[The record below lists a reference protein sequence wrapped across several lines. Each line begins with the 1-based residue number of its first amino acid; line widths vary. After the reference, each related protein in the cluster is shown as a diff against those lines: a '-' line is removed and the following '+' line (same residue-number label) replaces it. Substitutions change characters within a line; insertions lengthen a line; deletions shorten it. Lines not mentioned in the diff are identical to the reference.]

1 MKRSDQGRRA
11 SLDRR
16 WDVRRLM
23 GAASLAALLGSAT
36 LAQAETSSPPDTEPT
51 SGAVTP
57 LIVTA
62 QRRPSTVVETDA
74 ALSAFS
80 RASLE
85 ATNTRTFE
93 DLARLDPSVQLSAY
107 QGEMQ
112 IFVRG
117 VGAVTFIGG
126 FDTSVSV
133 SLDGVYLSRPAAVGP
148 AFFDLDRVEVLKGP
162 QGVLYGRNATGWAIN
177 LVTRAPTRTWTREA
191 ALTVGNYDAIEAF
204 AAVSGPLSDTLALR
218 IALGAH
224 HRDGYTK
231 LVMAGANGALHT
243 TDAEDRKDLTTRLR
257 LDWTPSDRL
266 TASLSADYYQAND
279 RAVVFH
285 VAGPGYD
292 NSAGFSAWIGQGQ
305 IGPIGEHALSASV
318 LPYNRPQT
326 WGLAGKVTY
335 DLGGAALTSLTAL
348 RHTQPENYT
357 DMSNSTVLGE
367 SQFKAENARQVSQ
380 DLQLVSSGET
390 RLTYLAGVS
399 YFRERNTI
407 RNEFQFPFVASQ
419 FGLSPSATCC
429 VLRADGRTRTDAVS
443 AFGDITYAMTPK
455 WRATLGGRYS
465 HERRGGANL
474 LDYRNLLSI
483 NAVRFS
489 PATFEGFTPRAALE
503 FHPATDQLVYLSA
516 TKGFKAGGFNVGSA
530 QNTPYSPET
539 VWAYELG
546 GKLSTAQGRL
556 RLDLTAFHYDCSDLQ
571 VQDVIAN
578 SVMIRNAATAKVDGV
593 EASLLARPS
602 AFLALDAAATWLD
615 ARFDRYD
622 TVNTKTPA
630 LGVLDLSGNPL
641 PQAPRFKAH
650 AGAEARWSAGGAGTV
665 RLRGDV
671 NWQGRTYFSAFK
683 DPRATQAG
691 FWWLKARAT
700 WSPASRPYEIA
711 AFIDNITNAQ
721 VFTNVS
727 ITGDLDGSRALGNM
741 APPRTF
747 GLRFSYSR

>member
-1 MKRSDQGRRA
+1 MRLRDHGRLA
-11 SLDRR
+11 GADRR
-16 WDVRRLM
+16 SGIACLM
-23 GAASLAALLGSAT
+23 NAAGVATVLGGAPLARAEALPAVEPIASAL
-36 LAQAETSSPPDTEPT
+36 SPL
-51 SGAVTP
+51 V
-57 LIVTA
+57 VTA
-62 QRRPSTVVETDA
+62 QRRPSTVVATDA

-80 RASLE
+80 RADLE

-133 SLDGVYLSRPAAVGP
+133 SLDGVYLSRPSAVGP

-162 QGVLYGRNATGWAIN
+162 QGVLYGRNATGGAIN
-177 LVTRAPTRTWTREA
+177 LVTRGPTRTWTREA
-191 ALTVGNYDAIEAF
+191 ALGVGAYDAVEAF
-204 AAVSGPLSDTLALR
+204 AAVSGPLSDDLALR
-218 IALGAH
+218 IALGAN

-231 LVMAGANGALHT
+231 LVMVGPGGARRMS
-243 TDAEDRKDLTTRLR
+243 DAEDRKDVNARLR
-257 LDWTPSDRL
+257 LDWAPGDRL
-266 TASLSADYYQAND
+266 TASLSADYYRADD
-279 RAVVFH
+279 RGVVFH
-285 VAGPGYD
+285 VAGAGYD
-292 NSAGFSAWIGQGQ
+292 NSPAFSAWIGQGLV
-305 IGPIGEHALSASV
+305 GPVGEHTLNASV
-318 LPYNRPQT
+318 LPYNRPET

-335 DLGGAALTSLTAL
+335 DLGGATLTSLTGL
-348 RHTQPENYT
+348 RRTEPESYT

-367 SQFKAENARQVSQ
+367 SQFKAERARQVSQ
-380 DLQLVSSGET
+380 DLQLASSGDT
-390 RLTYLAGVS
+390 RLTYLAGAS
-399 YFRERNTI
+399 YFQERNTV

-419 FGLSPSATCC
+419 FGLSPSADCC
-429 VLRADGRTRTDAVS
+429 VLRANGQTRTDAWSV
-443 AFGDITYAMTPK
+443 FGDIAYALTPT
-455 WRATLGGRYS
+455 WRASLGGRYN
-465 HERRGGANL
+465 HERRGGSNL
-474 LDYRNLLSI
+474 LDYKGLLSI
-483 NAVRFS
+483 NAARFA
-489 PATFEGFTPRAALE
+489 PATFEGFTPRVALE
-503 FHPATDQLVYLSA
+503 FRPAADQLLYVSA
-516 TKGFKAGGFNVGSA
+516 TKGFKAGGFNIGSA

-546 GKLSTAQGRL
+546 GKLSAVRGRL
-556 RLDLTAFHYDCSDLQ
+556 RLNLAAFHYDYADLQ

-578 SVMIRNAATAKVDGV
+578 SVMIRNAATAKVDGA
-593 EASLLARPS
+593 EASLVARPRP
-602 AFLALDAAATWLD
+602 FLALDAAATWLD

-630 LGVLDLSGNPL
+630 LGVLNLSGNPL

-650 AGAEARWSAGGAGTV
+650 AGMEASWSAGQAGRL

-671 NWQGRTYFSAFK
+671 NWQGRVYFSAFK

-700 WSPASRPYEIA
+700 WSPANRPYEIA
-711 AFIDNITNAQ
+711 AFIDNITNVQ